1 MTCLPQVTSPLFPF
15 SLMSTIVATPEAEI
29 NEDSCLED
37 VKRQIEEVRVEK
49 RRLELQIEQMQEEN
63 SERIEALEE
72 SLRVVMETVVGLRER
87 LKQEG

>member
-1 MTCLPQVTSPLFPF
+1 
-15 SLMSTIVATPEAEI
+15 MSTIVATPEAEI

-37 VKRQIEEVRVEK
+37 VKRRIEEARVEK

-72 SLRVVMETVVGLRER
+72 SLRVVMETVMGLRER
-87 LKQEG
+87 LEQEG